1 VHEELVADRVGLV
14 ELLDAVVDG
23 RDGASDI
30 ISVTRPCPGRKLD
43 TNLLTRSAR
52 TKETMYDFPLLHTL
66 T

>member
-1 VHEELVADRVGLV
+1 M